1 MMTVNAK
8 KTFTLLAALLM
19 ALVAF
24 GGIAAM
30 ADDSDAAPG
39 IDQAGIKASG
49 FKQDRDGT
57 LTIPVSVVDGDAA
70 IVIKEGSTVVK
81 EQTQAV
87 TADTASLA
95 VSFRLPAGTHQLS
108 IELTNGGSTI
118 SAYYDLNVAKNVWSN
133 ITTYVA
139 IVVVAL
145 IVVIIAVVYM
155 RANPRNKPST
165 TFTELEQQK
174 AAKASE
180 PQAAAPAKT
189 EKKKYGG
196 SEEDSGKIKYTS
208 SRRK

>member
-24 GGIAAM
+24 GAVAA
-30 ADDSDAAPG
+30 ASESDAIG
-39 IDQAGIKASG
+39 IDENNIKASG

-57 LTIPVSVVDGDAA
+57 LTIPVSV
-70 IVIKEGSTVVK
+70 

-87 TADTASLA
+87 TADTSSIA
-95 VSFRLPAGTHQLS
+95 VTFRLSAGTHQLS
-108 IELTNGGSTI
+108 IELTNGGTTVY
-118 SAYYDLNVAKNVWSN
+118 AHYDLNVAKNVWSN
-133 ITTYVA
+133 VTTYVA
-139 IVVVAL
+139 LVIVAI

-155 RANPRNKPST
+155 RANPRNKPTT
-165 TFTELEQQK
+165 TFTELEQQEK
-174 AAKASE
+174 AAKAAE
-180 PQAAAPAKT
+180 PRAAPSKT

>member
-24 GGIAAM
+24 GAVAA
-30 ADDSDAAPG
+30 ASESDAIG
-39 IDQAGIKASG
+39 IDENNIKASG

-57 LTIPVSVVDGDAA
+57 LTIPVSVVEGDAT
-70 IVIKEGSTVVK
+70 ITIKENGSLIK

-87 TADTASLA
+87 TADTSSIA
-95 VSFRLPAGTHQLS
+95 VTFRLSAGTHQLS
-108 IELTNGGSTI
+108 IELTNGGTTI
-118 SAYYDLNVAKNVWSN
+118 YAHYDLNVAKNVWSN
-133 ITTYVA
+133 VTTYVA
-139 IVVVAL
+139 LVIVAI

-155 RANPRNKPST
+155 RANPRNKPTT
-165 TFTELEQQK
+165 TFTELEQQEK
-174 AAKASE
+174 AAKAAE
-180 PQAAAPAKT
+180 PRAAPSKT